1 VSVVWIALLA
11 GAVAVLVAAEWPRL
25 DKWLGVDARRGRKRA
40 RRKANLK
47 VIRSDR
53 SHEDSEESLED
64 FAASVERDL
73 SRLPTIDKR
82 D

>member
-1 VSVVWIALLA
+1 MSVVWIALFA
-11 GAVAVLVAAEWPRL
+11 AAIAVLVAAEWPRL
-25 DKWLGVDARRGRKRA
+25 DRALGREGRKGRERA

-47 VIRSDR
+47 VIRT
-53 SHEDSEESLED
+53 EDSDSLEE

>member
-1 VSVVWIALLA
+1 VSLVWILLLVC
-11 GAVAVLVAAEWPRL
+11 AVAVLIAAEWPRL
-25 DKWLGVDARRGRKRA
+25 DRWLGVEARRGRERQ

-47 VIRSDR
+47 VIRS
-53 SHEDSEESLED
+53 EESLEE
-64 FAASVERDL
+64 FQASVERDL

>member
-1 VSVVWIALLA
+1 MSVVWIALFVA
-11 GAVAVLVAAEWPRL
+11 AIAVLVAAEWPRL
-25 DKWLGVDARRGRKRA
+25 DRAFGREGRRGRERA

-47 VIRSDR
+47 VIRS
-53 SHEDSEESLED
+53 EDSLEE

>member
-1 VSVVWIALLA
+1 MSVVWIALFVA
-11 GAVAVLVAAEWPRL
+11 AIAVLVAAEWPRL
-25 DKWLGVDARRGRKRA
+25 DRAFGKEGRRGRERE

-47 VIRSDR
+47 VIRS
-53 SHEDSEESLED
+53 EDSLEE

-73 SRLPTIDKR
+73 SRLPTIDER

>member
-1 VSVVWIALLA
+1 MSVVWIALFVA
-11 GAVAVLVAAEWPRL
+11 AIAVLVAAEWPRL
-25 DKWLGVDARRGRKRA
+25 DRAFGTEGRRGRERA

-47 VIRSDR
+47 VIRS
-53 SHEDSEESLED
+53 EDSLEE

-73 SRLPTIDKR
+73 SRLPTIDER

>member
-1 VSVVWIALLA
+1 MSVVWIALFVAAL
-11 GAVAVLVAAEWPRL
+11 AVLVAAEWPRL
-25 DKWLGVDARRGRKRA
+25 DRAFGKEGRRGRERA

-47 VIRSDR
+47 VIRNDD
-53 SHEDSEESLED
+53 EDSLEE

-73 SRLPTIDKR
+73 DRLPTIDKR

>member
-1 VSVVWIALLA
+1 VSVVWIALFVA
-11 GAVAVLVAAEWPRL
+11 AIAVLVAAEWPRL
-25 DKWLGVDARRGRKRA
+25 DRALGREGRRGRERA

-47 VIRSDR
+47 VIRT
-53 SHEDSEESLED
+53 EDADSLEE

>member
-1 VSVVWIALLA
+1 MSVVWIALLA

-25 DKWLGVDARRGRKRA
+25 DRRLGMEARRGRERA

-47 VIRSDR
+47 VIS
-53 SHEDSEESLED
+53 SEDSLEE

-73 SRLPTIDKR
+73 SRLPTIDER
-82 D
+82 E

>member
-1 VSVVWIALLA
+1 MSVVWIALLA
-11 GAVAVLVAAEWPRL
+11 GAVAVLIAAEWPRL
-25 DKWLGVDARRGRKRA
+25 DRWFGLEARRGRDRA

-47 VIRSDR
+47 VIRSEE
-53 SHEDSEESLED
+53 SESLEE

-73 SRLPTIDKR
+73 SRLPTIDER

>member
-1 VSVVWIALLA
+1 MGLLA
-11 GAVAVLVAAEWPRL
+11 AAVGVLIAAEWPRL
-25 DKWLGVDARRGRKRA
+25 DRLLGMEARRERDRA
-40 RRKANLK
+40 RRKQNLK
-47 VIRSDR
+47 VIRT
-53 SHEDSEESLED
+53 EESLEE

>member
-1 VSVVWIALLA
+1 MTVVWIALLA
-11 GAVAVLVAAEWPRL
+11 AAVAVLVAAEWPRL
-25 DKWLGVDARRGRKRA
+25 DRWLGVEARRDRERS

-47 VIRSDR
+47 VIRS
-53 SHEDSEESLED
+53 EESLEE

-73 SRLPTIDKR
+73 SRLPTIEER

>member
-1 VSVVWIALLA
+1 VSVVWIALFVAAL
-11 GAVAVLVAAEWPRL
+11 AVLVAAEWPRL
-25 DKWLGVDARRGRKRA
+25 DRAFGREGRRGRERA

-47 VIRSDR
+47 VIRT
-53 SHEDSEESLED
+53 EDSDSLEE

>member
-1 VSVVWIALLA
+1 MSVVWIALLA
-11 GAVAVLVAAEWPRL
+11 GAVAVLAAAEWPRL
-25 DKWLGVDARRGRKRA
+25 NRRIGMEARRGRERE

-47 VIRSDR
+47 VIRSD
-53 SHEDSEESLED
+53 ESLEE

-73 SRLPTIDKR
+73 SRLPTIDER

>member
-1 VSVVWIALLA
+1 MSVVWIALFVA
-11 GAVAVLVAAEWPRL
+11 AIAVLVAAEWPRL
-25 DKWLGVDARRGRKRA
+25 DRALGKEGRRGRERA

-47 VIRSDR
+47 VIRS
-53 SHEDSEESLED
+53 EDSLEE

-73 SRLPTIDKR
+73 SRLPTIDER